1 MDTFIAELETGLK
14 EQLTS
19 LADAIREEE
28 EKILRNKEGYLKVQG
43 ALEILTVL
51 KQKKVELENKE
62 AQQNL
67 TVAGVDWC

>member
-1 MDTFIAELETGLK
+1 MDTFITELETGLK

-51 KQKKVELENKE
+51 KQKEVELANKE
-62 AQQNL
+62 TQEQL
-67 TVAGVDWC
+67 TVAGVD

>member
-67 TVAGVDWC
+67 TVAGVD

>member
-62 AQQNL
+62 AQQQL
-67 TVAGVDWC
+67 TVAGVD

>member
-1 MDTFIAELETGLK
+1 MDTFIVELETGLK

-67 TVAGVDWC
+67 TVAGVD